1 MLMLSRE
8 GWKVW
13 SYRGVRLGVCFAL
26 LNNST
31 SDFVFN
37 HWSVCPLNMVAK
49 SLPRADW
56 SRLARSRLA
65 CSYVCSRPGRLEF
78 RSSTPKPWLDISFRG
93 AYLLEVV
100 AVFCLLFVGDFG
112 FRDVTFDVEAV
123 TFRSRSDRDKLDT
136 VEELKAVMLC
146 YPLHSKGDW

>member
-1 MLMLSRE
+1 MQRAYL
-8 GWKVW
+8 
-13 SYRGVRLGVCFAL
+13 AL
-26 LNNST
+26 I
-31 SDFVFN
+31 DRD
-37 HWSVCPLNMVAK
+37 
-49 SLPRADW
+49 SLD
-56 SRLARSRLA
+56 LAWLA
-65 CSYVCSRPGRLEF
+65 PDVCSRPGRLEF
-78 RSSTPKPWLDISFRG
+78 RSSTPKPRLDISFRG

-136 VEELKAVMLC
+136 VEELKAVMFC